1 MMNETTK
8 MKQIAPAKRK
18 LRPRN
23 ATAATKKM
31 VGGASGRAA
40 DRSAD
45 DAAVTENKTTTRRT
59 RLSPEERSNLIVR
72 GAIRFFAERGFGGQ
86 TRELAQ
92 QLGIT
97 QGLLYRYFPTK
108 DLLIERIYEE
118 LFVKRIRPEWEAG
131 LINRAEPLLP
141 RLIKFYL
148 NYATILHDYEWGRI
162 YLYSGLGGAPIAK
175 RFVHQTTQGLYR
187 RVIGE
192 FRHELE
198 LPGLDAVPMTESEAE
213 LMWALNGSIFYIGVR
228 VSVYGVAPP
237 SNVPATVTQIVERFY
252 DSARLELTASHGA
265 ALLRT

>member
-1 MMNETTK
+1 MMNVTTK
-8 MKQIAPAKRK
+8 TKQIAPAKRK
-18 LRPRN
+18 SRPENR
-23 ATAATKKM
+23 TKAAGKM
-31 VGGASGRAA
+31 GRGASSRAA
-40 DRSAD
+40 DTP
-45 DAAVTENKTTTRRT
+45 AAAATEKDTMRRRT

-72 GAIRFFAERGFGGQ
+72 GAISFFAERGFGGQ

-118 LFVKRIRPEWEAG
+118 LFVRRIRPEWG
-131 LINRAEPLLP
+131 TSLMNRAEPLLP
-141 RLIKFYL
+141 RLIAFYL

-192 FRHELE
+192 LRHEFKLPDLE
-198 LPGLDAVPMTESEAE
+198 TVPMTESESE

-237 SNVPATVTQIVERFY
+237 SNVPATVTQLVERFY
-252 DSARLELTASHGA
+252 DNARLVLTAEVHRGA
-265 ALLRT
+265 AKRPK